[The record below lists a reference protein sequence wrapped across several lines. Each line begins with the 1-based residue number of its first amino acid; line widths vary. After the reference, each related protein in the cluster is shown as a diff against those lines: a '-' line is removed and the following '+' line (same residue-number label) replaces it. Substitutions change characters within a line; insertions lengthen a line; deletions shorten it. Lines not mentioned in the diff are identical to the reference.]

1 MNLST
6 SLLQS
11 LSGIGGD
18 APGEKLNKSWAGIHH
33 ERKLPLSEILLVQ
46 VKQNINIS
54 IKTCFV
60 SLIISKPPP
69 RVEIEFFF

>member
-18 APGEKLNKSWAGIHH
+18 APGEKLNKSG
-33 ERKLPLSEILLVQ
+33 RGFTTSGSFLYPKY
-46 VKQNINIS
+46 
-54 IKTCFV
+54 C
-60 SLIISKPPP
+60 
-69 RVEIEFFF
+69 